1 MFEATGKPLRNCD
14 TNALA
19 QYALVPT
26 AVHDQL
32 HLAIRMV
39 KQLSHGFLCCRRC
52 ARQLGVAR
60 DALQLTKNG
69 AICAQF
75 VNPNAI
81 LHDIIIL
88 NEVRVGGSDWMGKR
102 WGWWQA
108 FLSSHFVCVHLRQ
121 LHPSGGWRRHI
132 GVERPSD
139 CVQATGMEA
148 QGDPTEEFSWFPG
161 YSWEYLHCDCCGTH
175 IGWLYRWVCV
185 CVWGGTWHVVV
196 KFMVW
201 RQGFLAAARAP
212 GVLLCQWCYTMA
224 RALRAAPAA
233 SSCRAQGE
241 VVGPP
246 GFVGLRRECLRS
258 LTQEQVDWCIN
269 RFL

>member
-1 MFEATGKPLRNCD
+1 MFEASGKPLQNCD
-14 TNALA
+14 TNTLA

-32 HLAIRMV
+32 HLAMGMV

-69 AICAQF
+69 PICAQF

-81 LHDIIIL
+81 LHDIVIL
-88 NEVRVGGSDWMGKR
+88 SEVRVGGSDWMGKR
-102 WGWWQA
+102 WGWRQA
-108 FLSSHFVCVHLRQ
+108 FLPSHFVCVHVRH
-121 LHPSGGWRRHI
+121 LHRSGGWRRHI

-139 CVQATGMEA
+139 CMQTTGMEA

-175 IGWLYRWVCV
+175 IGWLYRCVCV
-185 CVWGGTWHVVV
+185 CGGGYMACRDEIHGLGTGFPCCCMGTRRPSVP
-196 KFMVW
+196 MVLYYG
-201 RQGFLAAARAP
+201 QGIEGCA
-212 GVLLCQWCYTMA
+212 C
-224 RALRAAPAA
+224 
-233 SSCRAQGE
+233 
-241 VVGPP
+241 
-246 GFVGLRRECLRS
+246 
-258 LTQEQVDWCIN
+258 
-269 RFL
+269 RFLLQGTGRGGGAA